1 MEAGMAIEV
10 DRDGRLVRVEN
21 GVTTHVPND
30 QQQQWQAA
38 VQAAMQRNGI
48 DANEASNMRFLIAE
62 NGDSQW
68 SMAEQ
73 VGSPWS
79 EMTAHNNFAND
90 DLIQIG
96 EAVAVPA
103 PTAEGAAALGPEGRD
118 AFAQSIETRA
128 NKAANAD
135 SGTAT
140 QQWAGIDADIETY
153 LNSVP
158 QEDFVQATF
167 DLVGYDYAAEG
178 SAHARSFVINHAL
191 DALSNDTGAQQQLVD
206 QLLGQEWPTN
216 GGDIKAD
223 VTQIARERGLS
234 AAGTQEPA
242 APQTDPGLAAIQTAA
257 DSGDRAQLRA
267 QIWNYVGPVNG
278 ADNSAKFQAVTG
290 QDWGASSSL
299 VMEELYNT
307 VVQNV
312 NNPTPA
318 ATNPGTES
326 PIPGNTRQ
334 YLNNYLAALPAVCT
348 DLPEEQRQYLEQYRV
363 ADKLSG
369 QEWKNNDATRPLVT
383 AARNEL
389 GIPQR

>member
-1 MEAGMAIEV
+1 MAIEV
-10 DRDGRLVRVEN
+10 DKDGRLLKVEN
-21 GVTTHVPND
+21 GVTTYVPTG

-38 VQAAMQRNGI
+38 VQQAMQRNGI

-103 PTAEGAAALGPEGRD
+103 PTAEGAGAMGPEGRD

-135 SGTAT
+135 TGTAM
-140 QQWAGIDADIETY
+140 QQWDGIDADIQTY

-158 QEDFVQATF
+158 QDDFVQATF

-191 DALSNDTGAQQQLVD
+191 DALGNDTGAQQQLVD

-216 GGDIKAD
+216 GDDIKTD
-223 VTQIARERGLS
+223 VTQIAQERGLS
-234 AAGTQEPA
+234 TVGTQETGETT
-242 APQTDPGLAAIQTAA
+242 QTDPGLAAIQTAA
-257 DSGDRAQLRA
+257 NSGDRAQLRA

-334 YLNNYLAALPAVCT
+334 YLKNYLAALPAVCT
-348 DLPEEQRQYLEQYRV
+348 DLPEEQRQYLEQYKV

-369 QEWKNNDATRPLVT
+369 QEWEDNDATRPLVT

>member
-1 MEAGMAIEV
+1 MAIEV
-10 DRDGRLVRVEN
+10 DKDGRMVKVEN
-21 GVTTHVPND
+21 GVTTYVPTG
-30 QQQQWQAA
+30 QQQQWQAS

-48 DANEASNMRFLIAE
+48 DANQASNMRFLIAE
-62 NGDSQW
+62 QGDSQW

-79 EMTAHNNFAND
+79 EMTAHNEFADD
-90 DLIQIG
+90 DLILVG
-96 EAVAVPA
+96 EAVAVPP
-103 PTAEGAAALGPEGRD
+103 PTPEGAAALGPEGRD

-128 NKAANAD
+128 NHASHAD
-135 SGTAT
+135 AGDAG
-140 QQWAGIDADIETY
+140 QQWAAIDADIQTY
-153 LNSVP
+153 LSSVP

-191 DALSNDTGAQQQLVD
+191 DALGNDTGAQQQMVD
-206 QLLGQEWPTN
+206 QLLGQEWPVN
-216 GGDIKAD
+216 GEDIKAD
-223 VTQIARERGLS
+223 VTQIAQERGLS
-234 AAGTQEPA
+234 TTGTQETGETT
-242 APQTDPGLAAIQTAA
+242 QTDPGLAAIQTAA
-257 DSGDRAQLRA
+257 DSGDRAQVRA
-267 QIWNYVGPVNG
+267 QIWNYIGPVNG

-290 QDWGASSSL
+290 QDWGASSGL

-334 YLNNYLAALPAVCT
+334 YLKNYLAALPAVCT
-348 DLPEEQRQYLEQYRV
+348 DLPEEQRQYLEQYKV

-369 QEWKNNDATRPLVT
+369 QEWENNDATRPLVT

>member
-1 MEAGMAIEV
+1 MAIEV
-10 DRDGRLVRVEN
+10 DRDGRLIKVEN
-21 GVTTHVPND
+21 GATTHVPTG

-38 VQAAMQRNGI
+38 VQSAMQRNGI
-48 DANEASNMRFLIAE
+48 DADEASNMRFLIAE
-62 NGDSQW
+62 RGDSQW

-73 VGSPWS
+73 IGSPWT
-79 EMTAHNNFAND
+79 EMVDHNNFAND
-90 DLIQIG
+90 DLILVG
-96 EAVAVPA
+96 EAVAVPD
-103 PTAEGAAALGPEGRD
+103 PTPEGAGAMGPEGRD

-128 NKAANAD
+128 NHAANAD
-135 SGTAT
+135 DGTAT
-140 QQWAGIDADIETY
+140 EQWDAIDADVRTY

-158 QEDFVQATF
+158 QDDFVQATF

-178 SAHARSFVINHAL
+178 SSAIRPRVINAAL
-191 DALSNDTGAQQQLVD
+191 DALGNDPETQQQLVD
-206 QLLGQEWPTN
+206 ELLGQEWPVN
-216 GGDIKAD
+216 GEDIRAD
-223 VTQIARERGLS
+223 VTQIAQQRGLS
-234 AAGTQEPA
+234 TAGTQETGEA
-242 APQTDPGLAAIQTAA
+242 TQTDPGLAAIQTAA
-257 DSGDRAQLRA
+257 DSGDRAQVRA
-267 QIWNYVGPVNG
+267 QIWNYIGPVNG

-290 QDWGASSSL
+290 HDWGTASGL

-312 NNPTPA
+312 NNPTHA

-334 YLNNYLAALPAVCT
+334 YLKNYLAALPAVCT
-348 DLPEEQRQYLEQYRV
+348 DLPEEQRQYLEQYKV

-369 QEWKNNDATRPLVT
+369 QEWEDNDATRPLVT

>member
-1 MEAGMAIEV
+1 MAIEV
-10 DRDGRLVRVEN
+10 DKDGRMLRVEN
-21 GVTTHVPND
+21 GVTTYVPTG

-62 NGDSQW
+62 EGDSQW
-68 SMAEQ
+68 SMSEQ
-73 VGSPWS
+73 IGSPWT
-79 EMTAHNNFAND
+79 EMTAHNEFADD

-103 PTAEGAAALGPEGRD
+103 PTPEGAAALGPEGRD

-128 NKAANAD
+128 NKASNAD

-140 QQWAGIDADIETY
+140 QQWDAIDADIQTY

-178 SAHARSFVINHAL
+178 SAHARSFVINNAL
-191 DALSNDTGAQQQLVD
+191 DALGNDTDAQQQMVN
-206 QLLGQEWPTN
+206 QLLGQEWPVN
-216 GGDIKAD
+216 GEDIKAD
-223 VTQIARERGLS
+223 VTQIAQERGLS
-234 AAGTQEPA
+234 TNGAQGTDETT
-242 APQTDPGLAAIQTAA
+242 QTDPGLTAIQNAA
-257 DSGDRAQLRA
+257 NSGDRAQLRA
-267 QIWNYVGPVNG
+267 QIWNYVGQVTS
-278 ADNSAKFQAVTG
+278 ADNSAKFQAIT
-290 QDWGASSSL
+290 QHDWGNASGA
-299 VMEELYNT
+299 VMEELYNV

-312 NNPTPA
+312 NDPVPV
-318 ATNPGTES
+318 ATNPGAEN

-334 YLNNYLAALPAVCT
+334 YLTAYLSALPNVCT
-348 DLPEEQRQYLEQYRV
+348 DLPEEQRQYLERDKV

-369 QEWKNNDATRPLVT
+369 QEWENNEATRPLVT
-383 AARNEL
+383 QVRNEL
-389 GIPQR
+389 GIPEE

>member
-1 MEAGMAIEV
+1 MAIEV
-10 DRDGRLVRVEN
+10 DKDGRLIRVQN
-21 GVTTHVPND
+21 GVTTHVPTD

-38 VQAAMQRNGI
+38 VRAAMQRNGTT
-48 DANEASNMRFLIAE
+48 DASNTRFLIAE
-62 NGDSQW
+62 KGDSQW

-73 VGSPWS
+73 VGSPWT
-79 EMTAHNNFAND
+79 EMVDHNDFAND

-118 AFAQSIETRA
+118 AFVQSIETRA
-128 NKAANAD
+128 NHAANAD

-140 QQWAGIDADIETY
+140 QQWDGINADIKTY

-158 QEDFVQATF
+158 QDDFVQATF
-167 DLVGYDYAAEG
+167 DLVGHDYAAEG
-178 SAHARSFVINHAL
+178 SGHARTLVINNAL
-191 DALSNDTGAQQQLVD
+191 DALGDDKGTQQQLVD

-216 GGDIKAD
+216 GDDIKAD
-223 VTQIARERGLS
+223 VTEVAQQRGLTTT
-234 AAGTQEPA
+234 GTQAPA
-242 APQTDPGLAAIQTAA
+242 DAPPTDPKLTAIQTAA
-257 DSGDRAQLRA
+257 DSGDRTQLRA
-267 QIWNYVGPVNG
+267 QIWNYIGPLTS
-278 ADNSAKFQAVTG
+278 ADTSAKFKAITG
-290 QDWGASSSL
+290 HDWGASSGA

-312 NNPTPA
+312 NDPVPA
-318 ATNPGTES
+318 MTNPGTES

-334 YLNNYLAALPAVCT
+334 YLKSYLSALPAACL
-348 DLPEEQRQYLEQYRV
+348 DLPEQQRQYLERDKV

-369 QEWKNNDATRPLVT
+369 QEWENNDATRPLVT

-389 GIPQR
+389 GIPEK

>member
-1 MEAGMAIEV
+1 MAIEV
-10 DRDGRLVRVEN
+10 DKDGRLLKVEN
-21 GVTTHVPND
+21 GVTTYVPTG
-30 QQQQWQAA
+30 QQQQWQAS

-48 DANEASNMRFLIAE
+48 DPDQASNMRFLIAE
-62 NGDSQW
+62 RGDSQW

-135 SGTAT
+135 SGTAM

-158 QEDFVQATF
+158 QDDFVQATF

-191 DALSNDTGAQQQLVD
+191 DALGNDTGAQQQLVD

-216 GGDIKAD
+216 GDDIKAD
-223 VTQIARERGLS
+223 VTEVAQQRGLTTT
-234 AAGTQEPA
+234 GTQAPA
-242 APQTDPGLAAIQTAA
+242 DAPQTDPKLTAIQTAA

-267 QIWNYVGPVNG
+267 QIWNYIGPVNG
-278 ADNSAKFQAVTG
+278 ADNSAKFEAVTG
-290 QDWGASSSL
+290 HDWGASSGL

-312 NNPTPA
+312 NDPVPA

-334 YLNNYLAALPAVCT
+334 YLKNYLAALPAVCT
-348 DLPEEQRQYLEQYRV
+348 DLPEEQRQHLEQYKV

-369 QEWKNNDATRPLVT
+369 QEWENNDATRPLVT